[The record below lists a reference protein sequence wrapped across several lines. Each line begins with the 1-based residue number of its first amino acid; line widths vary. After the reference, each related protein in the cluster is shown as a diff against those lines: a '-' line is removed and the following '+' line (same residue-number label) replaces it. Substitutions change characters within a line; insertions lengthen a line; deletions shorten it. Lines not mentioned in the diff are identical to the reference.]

1 MKQTTFAC
9 VAGLLLALGAA
20 QAEAQVAMTPR
31 ALGMGGAYDGVARG
45 QEAIFVN
52 PALLGLTGNPFW
64 SAAFP
69 QVAFGGTMLGTQ
81 FGDLQPMLKYRRAT
95 EEQRDEIL
103 ARIPADGMQANYELR
118 SPLAAFQTGNFGIGL
133 SYSSVGQHSVGRD
146 VMELL
151 FDGYQQG
158 RTDYSVGETRGSR
171 ATFWD
176 VAAAYGRS
184 IGPVSIG
191 ATGHYYR
198 GGTLVRSVLMEPT
211 YDLIAQDIEVSYRT
225 VMARGGQGY
234 GLDVGAAI
242 QPIRSVTLSGSVS
255 NVRSSM
261 TWSDDL
267 RMRTLTMNRHDV
279 EHANAMELL
288 DRYEASE
295 TSVDPNGGSLE
306 AYAVSQGLY
315 ENTEMPSTLRLA
327 AAWKGALGTDI
338 GVSYREELSESRLG
352 EIWSRSVGAG
362 VQQKVLFTTLR
373 AGYST
378 DLDGGSMATG
388 GVSLGPL
395 QLGFARIQD
404 GDVDGF
410 ERAGWIGTFGVS
422 VRTTGSMRT
431 PGAIR

>member
-1 MKQTTFAC
+1 MT
-9 VAGLLLALGAA
+9 GLLLALGAA

-52 PALLGLTGNPFW
+52 PALLGLTGTPFW

-69 QVAFGGTMLGTQ
+69 QVSFGGTMLGTQ
-81 FGDLQPMLKYRRAT
+81 FGDLQPMLKYRKAT
-95 EEQRDEIL
+95 PEQRDEIL
-103 ARIPADGMQANYELR
+103 ARIPADGMEANYDLR
-118 SPLAAFQTGNFGIGL
+118 SPLAAFQTGNFGVGL
-133 SYSSVGQHSVGRD
+133 SFSSVGQHSVGRD

-151 FDGYQQG
+151 FDGYEQG

-171 ATFWD
+171 AGFWD
-176 VAAAYGRS
+176 LATAYGRA
-184 IGPVSIG
+184 IGPVSLG

-198 GGTLVRSVLMEPT
+198 GGTLVSSTLNEPT

-225 VMARGGQGY
+225 VMARGGNGY

-242 QPIRSVTLSGSVS
+242 QPIPSITLSGSVS
-255 NVRSSM
+255 NVVSKM

-267 RMRTLTMNRHDV
+267 RMRSLTMNRHDV
-279 EHANAMELL
+279 ENVSAIDLL
-288 DRYEASE
+288 NRYESSE
-295 TSVDPNGGSLE
+295 SSVDPDGASLS
-306 AYAVSQGLY
+306 AYALSQRLY
-315 ENTEMPSTLRLA
+315 ENTDMPSTMRIA
-327 AAWKGALGTDI
+327 AAWKSGLGTDI
-338 GVSYREELSESRLG
+338 GVSYREELTESRLG
-352 EIWSRSVGAG
+352 EIWIRSVGAG

-378 DLDGGSMATG
+378 DLEGGMMATG
-388 GVSLGPL
+388 GIGLGPL

>member
-9 VAGLLLALGAA
+9 TAGLLLALGAA

-31 ALGMGGAYDGVARG
+31 ALGMAGAYDGVARG

-52 PALLGLTGNPFW
+52 PALLGLTGSPFW

-69 QVAFGGTMLGTQ
+69 QVTFGGTMLGTQ
-81 FGDLQPMLKYRRAT
+81 FGDLQPMLKYRRVT
-95 EEQRDEIL
+95 PEQRDEIL
-103 ARIPADGMQANYELR
+103 ARIPADGMQAHYDLR
-118 SPLAAFQTGNFGIGL
+118 SPLAAFQSGNFGVGL

-158 RTDYSVGETRGSR
+158 RTNYSVGETRGSR

-176 VAAAYGRS
+176 VAAAYGRA
-184 IGPVSIG
+184 IGPVSLG
-191 ATGHYYR
+191 ATAHYYR
-198 GGTLVRSVLMEPT
+198 GGTLLRSVLNEPT

-242 QPIRSVTLSGSVS
+242 EPIPSLTLSGSVT
-255 NVRSSM
+255 NVVAKM
-261 TWSDDL
+261 TWSEDL

-279 EHANAMELL
+279 EHASAMELL
-288 DRYEASE
+288 DRYESSE
-295 TSVDPNGGSLE
+295 TGVDPQGGSLA
-306 AYAVSQGLY
+306 AYAAAHGLY
-315 ENTEMPSTLRLA
+315 ENTDMPSTLRLA
-327 AAWKGALGTDI
+327 AAWKSGLGTDV
-338 GVSYREELSESRLG
+338 GVSYREELAESRLG
-352 EIWSRSVGAG
+352 EIWSRSLGAG

-373 AGYST
+373 AGFASN
-378 DLDGGSMATG
+378 LDGGTMATG
-388 GVSLGPL
+388 GASLGPL

>member
-1 MKQTTFAC
+1 MT
-9 VAGLLLALGAA
+9 GLLLALGAA

-52 PALLGLTGNPFW
+52 PALLGLTGTPFW

-69 QVAFGGTMLGTQ
+69 QVSFGGTMLGTQ
-81 FGDLQPMLKYRRAT
+81 FGDLQPMLKYRTAT
-95 EEQRDEIL
+95 PEQRDQIL
-103 ARIPADGMQANYELR
+103 ARIPADGMQAKYDLR

-146 VMELL
+146 LVELL
-151 FDGYQQG
+151 FDGYEQG
-158 RTDYSVGETRGSR
+158 RTNYSVGETRGSR

-184 IGPVSIG
+184 IGPVSLG
-191 ATGHYYR
+191 VTGHYYR
-198 GGTLVRSVLMEPT
+198 GGTLLRSMLNEPT
-211 YDLIAQDIEVSYRT
+211 YDLNAQDIEVSYRT

-242 QPIRSVTLSGSVS
+242 QPIASITLSGSVS
-255 NVRSSM
+255 NVMSKM

-267 RMRTLTMNRHDV
+267 RMRTLTMTRDDV
-279 EHANAMELL
+279 DNVTPMDLL
-288 DRYEASE
+288 ERYELSE
-295 TSVDPNGGSLE
+295 SSVDPDGASLS

-315 ENTEMPSTLRLA
+315 ENTDMPSTMRLA
-327 AAWKGALGTDI
+327 AAWKSGLGTDI

-378 DLDGGSMATG
+378 DLDSGSMMTG

-404 GDVDGF
+404 GEVDGF

>member
-1 MKQTTFAC
+1 MKHTTFCYMAC
-9 VAGLLLALGAA
+9 LLLGLGAV

-52 PALLGLTGNPFW
+52 PALLGLTGTPFW

-69 QVAFGGTMLGTQ
+69 QVAFGGTMLGPQ
-81 FGDLQPMLKYRRAT
+81 FGDLHPMLKYRKAT
-95 EEQRDEIL
+95 REQRDEIL
-103 ARIPADGMQANYELR
+103 ARIPPDGAEAHYELR
-118 SPLAAFQTGNFGIGL
+118 SPLAAVQIGSFGIGL
-133 SYSSVGQHSVGRD
+133 SYSSVGKHSVGRD
-146 VMELL
+146 LMELL
-151 FDGYQQG
+151 FDGYEPG
-158 RTDYSVGETRGSR
+158 RTDYSAGDTRGSR
-171 ATFWD
+171 VTFWD

-184 IGPVSIG
+184 IGPVSLG

-198 GGTLVRSVLMEPT
+198 GGTLLRSRLNEPT
-211 YDLIAQDIEVSYRT
+211 YDLTAEDVEVSYQA

-234 GLDVGAAI
+234 GLDLGAAI
-242 QPIRSVTLSGSVS
+242 QPIPSVTLSASVS
-255 NVRSSM
+255 NVVSKM
-261 TWSDDL
+261 TWNDEL
-267 RMRTLTMNRHDV
+267 RMRSLIMNRHDI
-279 EHANAMELL
+279 ENMSAMEILE
-288 DRYEASE
+288 RYEASE
-295 TSVDPNGGSLE
+295 ASGGLDGASLA
-306 AYAVSQGLY
+306 AYAASQGLY
-315 ENTEMPSTLRLA
+315 ENADMPSTMRLG
-327 AAWKGALGTDI
+327 AAWKSGSGTDL

-378 DLDGGSMATG
+378 NLDGGTMVTG

-395 QLGFARIQD
+395 HLGFARVQV
-404 GDVDGF
+404 GDMDGF
-410 ERAGWIGTFGVS
+410 ERAGWIGTFGVA

>member
-1 MKQTTFAC
+1 M
-9 VAGLLLALGAA
+9 VGLLLALGAT
-20 QAEAQVAMTPR
+20 QADAQVAMTPR

-52 PALLGLTGNPFW
+52 PALLGLTGTPFW

-69 QVAFGGTMLGTQ
+69 QVSFGGTMVGTQ
-81 FGDLQPMLKYRRAT
+81 FGDLQPMLKYRKAT
-95 EEQRDEIL
+95 PEQRDEVL
-103 ARIPADGMQANYELR
+103 ARIPADGMQANYDLR
-118 SPLAAFQTGNFGIGL
+118 SPLAAFQTGNFGVGL

-151 FDGYQQG
+151 FDGYEQG

-171 ATFWD
+171 AGFWD
-176 VAAAYGRS
+176 LAAAYGRS
-184 IGPVSIG
+184 IGPVSLG

-198 GGTLVRSVLMEPT
+198 GGTLVRSMLNEPT
-211 YDLIAQDIEVSYRT
+211 YDIIAQDIEVSYRT
-225 VMARGGQGY
+225 VMARGGNGY

-242 QPIRSVTLSGSVS
+242 QPIPSITLSGSVS
-255 NVRSSM
+255 NVVSKM

-267 RMRTLTMNRHDV
+267 RMRSLTMNRHD
-279 EHANAMELL
+279 MENVSAIDLL
-288 DRYEASE
+288 NRYESSE
-295 TSVDPNGGSLE
+295 SSVDPDGGSLS
-306 AYAVSQGLY
+306 AFAVSQGLY
-315 ENTEMPSTLRLA
+315 ENTDMPSTMRLA
-327 AAWKGALGTDI
+327 AAWKSGLGTDI
-338 GVSYREELSESRLG
+338 GVSYREELTESRLG

-378 DLDGGSMATG
+378 DLEGGMMATG
-388 GVSLGPL
+388 GIGLGPL

-422 VRTTGSMRT
+422 VRTTGSIRT